1 MVTGRRFENGRQ
13 KGKTIMNNQQALN
26 AFVSMYDEDIRYST
40 ASALAKDLDAN
51 LEEALLAASEV

>member
-1 MVTGRRFENGRQ
+1 
-13 KGKTIMNNQQALN
+13 MNNQQALN

-51 LEEALLAASEV
+51 LEEALLAASDV